1 MNTSPADALHF
12 PPADPSSDGHT
23 FITPSLWF
31 IDRDGYRVVFCRH
44 EPLYRLAVDDLPHLR
59 YLAVMLRQSELA
71 TQAELASA
79 FGHSV
84 AAQRRWER
92 RFQQDGLDGLNSHF
106 SSGRGRKLDKTH
118 EQFVRRW
125 FQQGLPQAEI
135 ARRLGVGPATV
146 DRTCKR
152 LGLQR
157 PPAPAP
163 ELPYQPVESLA
174 AEAEAPAAQR
184 AATQD
189 VSPPLESVA
198 AGPSAA
204 PDVPF
209 PTEAA
214 GPAQEAGAATA
225 PLSPAS
231 CPETA
236 TPGDA
241 SAAAVPA
248 IPIPGAGQPARL
260 PASFTLDHDPNNRDG
275 DRFLASQGL
284 LADAVPLFADAEHL
298 PRAGVLL
305 AVPLLIGQQVLPV
318 FERVYGSLF
327 PSFYG
332 LRTLVVTL
340 ILMALLRIKRPE
352 NLKEYSADDLG
363 RLLGLDRAPEVKT
376 VRRKLSELAART
388 HGKRLLEALA
398 QQRIGQQTEAVAF
411 LYLDG
416 HVREYHGQEP
426 LAKAKK
432 PQSAVAK
439 SAATDFWVNDAH
451 GVPLLVVTNPM
462 NAALTQV
469 LLPILRDVKA
479 LVAAEQRITVLFDR
493 GGFSAKVFRLLIDEG
508 FDVITYRKGK
518 RRLLPRH
525 RFSAHTLQSEGRCL
539 TYQLCDQPRVPVG
552 RLHATRKKRRRDDT
566 AAFLW
571 LRQVTVL
578 RDQGGQTPVLTNR
591 TDLQAVEVVVRLFGR
606 WRQENYFKYMTE
618 EFALDALVEYGAE
631 DVPSEADRPNP
642 QRRPVMKRLR
652 KAQAEVVRLQ
662 ATLGEEAAAN
672 AEAERPTMRGFKI
685 AHAELRRQLQG
696 AEARVQRLK
705 EKLWQLPRRI
715 PASDLRTLKKE
726 KRLLVDALKI
736 IAYQI
741 ETKLLGMLQEH
752 YARTEDEGRTLLQA
766 AFQSCGRL
774 EVRPDELRV
783 TIAPQSSPHR
793 TQALAALCERVNALS
808 TCFPGTNL
816 QLRLA
821 VESHEPLTP

>member
-1 MNTSPADALHF
+1 MNTSSADALF
-12 PPADPSSDGHT
+12 PLPADPSPDGHT
-23 FITPSLWF
+23 SINPTLWF
-31 IDRDGYRVVFCRH
+31 VDRDGYRVVFCRH
-44 EPLYRLAVDDLPHLR
+44 EPLYRLAVDDQPHLR
-59 YLAVMLRQSELA
+59 YVAVMLRQTELA
-71 TQAELASA
+71 TQAELARA

-92 RFQQDGLDGLNSHF
+92 RFQQDGLDGLDNHF
-106 SSGRGRKLDKTH
+106 SSGRGRKLDRTQ

-125 FQQGLPQAEI
+125 FQQGLSQAEI
-135 ARRLGVGPATV
+135 ARRLGVGAATV

-157 PPAPAP
+157 PSASVP
-163 ELPYQPVESLA
+163 ELPWDPVEILA
-174 AEAEAPAAQR
+174 TETEAC
-184 AATQD
+184 
-189 VSPPLESVA
+189 A

-204 PDVPF
+204 PDVPL

-214 GPAQEAGAATA
+214 VPAREAGTAAA
-225 PLSPAS
+225 ALEPAS

-236 TPGDA
+236 APGDA

-248 IPIPGAGQPARL
+248 SPIPGAGEPARL
-260 PASFTLDHDPNNRDG
+260 PASFTLDHDPSHREG

-318 FERVYGSLF
+318 FEQVYGSLF

-352 NLKEYSADDLG
+352 NLKEYSPDDLG

-376 VRRKLSELAART
+376 VCRKLSELAARA
-388 HGKRLLEALA
+388 HGKRLQDALA
-398 QQRIGQQTEAVAF
+398 RQRIGQQTEAVAF

-439 SAATDFWVNDAH
+439 PAATDFWVNDAH

-469 LLPILRDVKA
+469 LLPIVRDVKA
-479 LVAAEQRITVLFDR
+479 LVPSAQRITVLFDR
-493 GGFSAKVFRLLIDEG
+493 GGFSAKLFRLLIDEG

-518 RRLLPRH
+518 RRLLPQRC
-525 RFSAHTLQSEGRCL
+525 FSAHTLESEGRRL
-539 TYQLCDQPRVPVG
+539 TYQLCDQPRVRVG
-552 RLHATRKKRRRDDT
+552 RLHATRKKRRQDDT
-566 AAFLW
+566 PAFLW

-578 RDQGGQTPVLTNR
+578 RDEGGQTPVLTNR
-591 TDLQAVEVVVRLFGR
+591 TDLRAVEVVVRLFGR
-606 WRQENYFKYMTE
+606 WRQENYFKYMIE

-652 KAQAEVVRLQ
+652 QAQAEVMRLQ
-662 ATLGEEAAAN
+662 AALGEEAAAN

-705 EKLWQLPRRI
+705 EKLRQLPKRI
-715 PASDLRTLKKE
+715 PASDLRALKQE
-726 KRLLVDALKI
+726 KRLIVDAIKI

-774 EVRPDELRV
+774 EVLPEELRV
-783 TIAPQSSPHR
+783 TIAAQSSPHR
-793 TQALAALCERVNALS
+793 TQALAALCTHVNALG